1 MRLRFVAFLFVLVGL
16 ALIAVATAGLPALA
30 VSGFLDQTGDTAH
43 PWDQQVRDHTRGLMD
58 QGAALEHLVDVGT
71 IPPPDLM
78 RTRLDVTLL
87 MTLARLGATRNWHR
101 IALDYGDATR
111 EAITFARGAGAHPRA
126 KGREAAAAACRD
138 RTLAGFRACGA
149 A

>member
-58 QGAALEHLVDVGT
+58 QGREVFRYDTFGSETFFGNTIGLHQAIEGAKFPGGVGGSVSPNTALKFGL
-71 IPPPDLM
+71 
-78 RTRLDVTLL
+78 
-87 MTLARLGATRNWHR
+87 N
-101 IALDYGDATR
+101 
-111 EAITFARGAGAHPRA
+111 
-126 KGREAAAAACRD
+126 
-138 RTLAGFRACGA
+138 GFDGG
-149 A
+149 